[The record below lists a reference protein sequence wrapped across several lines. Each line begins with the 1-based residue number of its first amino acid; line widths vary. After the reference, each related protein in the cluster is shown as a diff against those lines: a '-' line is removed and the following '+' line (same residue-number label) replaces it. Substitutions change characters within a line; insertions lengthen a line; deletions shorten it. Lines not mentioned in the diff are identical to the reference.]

1 MKAYIAGKINGN
13 ENYKVDFGDAVI
25 DLEADGY
32 AVMNPAVLNKGFEQM
47 EYLHVCKAMIDVCDI
62 VFFLPNWTTSCG
74 SNFEMGYA
82 TGIKKDIRFIVYKYN
97 CIKVK

>member
-1 MKAYIAGKINGN
+1 MKAYIAGKISGN
-13 ENYKVDFGDAVI
+13 EDYKHEFQVAQT
-25 DLEADGY
+25 DLILDGY
-32 AVMNPAVLNKGFEQM
+32 TVMNPAVLNKGFEQM

-82 TGIKKDIRFIVYKYN
+82 TGIKKDIRFIV
-97 CIKVK
+97 